1 MLYLDIVFRSLLSI
15 LVLFFLTKLSGK
27 KQVSQLNM
35 YDYIV
40 GITIGS
46 IAAELSINNDVD
58 YLAGIISM
66 IVYILISIFI
76 SVITTK
82 SIFLRKFLTGVPIVL
97 INNGEI
103 IYKNLQKAKLDINDL
118 LREARIMNFF
128 NINEIEYALME
139 ANGKISFILKKEY
152 DTPTL
157 NDLKIKG
164 ESRKLEAEIIID
176 GKIIYKNLTNI
187 KKDEKWLKKELAK
200 KGYKNFDNILLLTY
214 GNKINIFEKNIK
226 EKNVDVLE

>member
-214 GNKINIFEKNIK
+214 VNKINIIEKKIK

>member
-1 MLYLDIVFRSLLSI
+1 MLYLDIVYRSLLSI

>member
-118 LREARIMNFF
+118 LREARSMNFF

>member
-157 NDLKIKG
+157 NDLKIK
-164 ESRKLEAEIIID
+164 ENLE
-176 GKIIYKNLTNI
+176 N
-187 KKDEKWLKKELAK
+187 
-200 KGYKNFDNILLLTY
+200 
-214 GNKINIFEKNIK
+214 
-226 EKNVDVLE
+226 

>member
-1 MLYLDIVFRSLLSI
+1 
-15 LVLFFLTKLSGK
+15 
-27 KQVSQLNM
+27 M

>member
-1 MLYLDIVFRSLLSI
+1 LLSI

>member
-15 LVLFFLTKLSGK
+15 LVLFFLAKLSGK